1 MRLAAVLVLV
11 GCAAASPKRPTFPD
25 APLQLRDD
33 TDRDQAID
41 QLWVLPRGPA
51 RDAIRADVAAALGRR
66 IVDAIE
72 EDQQLV
78 AQDLLFQLCSLWRD
92 DPQAVG
98 AGLAPQQRLI
108 ERLRA
113 MFAKSGAIEPTIATL
128 VLLSEIDPRQR
139 AERQAELDEI
149 LGFADDLAE
158 AEHGDHAQRAQPI
171 ALLAP
176 TAVALPLPW
185 LVDRY
190 VGLLE
195 ARQRTVA
202 EVLTKQ
208 GATFELV
215 RAHHD
220 ITQTAHRIANALAR
234 AGRAD
239 EINAHV
245 AGIVGIG
252 ADRELA
258 AKAEA
263 VATHPTPAAYL
274 ELAAL
279 LRSDKNAPDP
289 AAALATCLRGLARF
303 ATDASL
309 YAAAAEDAAALGRI
323 DQPIALYE
331 ASIQNDSEVDS
342 TVALRLGKLYADRI
356 ARLAM
361 GGRPGAASTAWHQL
375 ARYTSSEAK
384 RAPNEVWA
392 QVAAI
397 GETSLGRGLVSQ
409 GRLDEAEHELVA
421 SLGRAPSIDAYETL
435 ATIYFKTNRLG
446 SARRY
451 TTAGL
456 ALLGGETSGDRY
468 HRAKLQRLAG
478 DVARAR
484 GKQRDA
490 AALYLDSLRAW
501 ASLGEDKNLP
511 HNIAAERKIDFGRVE
526 WYLGNT
532 GEAIELVQQAVDTDP
547 DSAATCTT
555 VVAFLLEIGR
565 TPEALDTLHRTLGS
579 NDIGEL
585 YKVYAALWAVGD
597 ARWHRTEPD
606 RLALEYLASR
616 HGDLWYEQLAE
627 AATGRL
633 ELAQL
638 AAAAT
643 TGPRRAELAFYTAV
657 LGLDP
662 ATPPRR
668 LLEQVIEAGLVMDA
682 EYDLAR
688 QYLSP

>member
-11 GCAAASPKRPTFPD
+11 GCAAASPKRPMFPD

-51 RDAIRADVAAALGRR
+51 RDAIRGEVAAALGRR

-72 EDQQLV
+72 EDQQPV
-78 AQDLLFQLCSLWRD
+78 AQELLFQLCSLWRD

-98 AGLAPQQRLI
+98 PGLAPQQRLV

-128 VLLSEIDPRQR
+128 VLLAEIDHRTD
-139 AERQAELDEI
+139 RQAELDEI

-171 ALLAP
+171 ALLQP
-176 TAVALPLPW
+176 TALALPLPW

-202 EVLTKQ
+202 DVLNKQ

-220 ITQTAHRIANALAR
+220 ITQTSHRIANALAR

-239 EINAHV
+239 EIHAHIS
-245 AGIVGIG
+245 GLVGIG

-263 VATHPTPAAYL
+263 VATHATPAAYL
-274 ELAAL
+274 ELAMAL
-279 LRSDKNAPDP
+279 RNDKNAPDP
-289 AAALATCLRGLARF
+289 GAALATCLRGLARF
-303 ATDASL
+303 PTDASL
-309 YAAAAEDAAALGRI
+309 YAAAAEEAASLGRI
-323 DQPIALYE
+323 DQPIGLYE

-342 TVALRLGKLYADRI
+342 TVALRLGKLYAERI

-361 GGRPGAASTAWHQL
+361 GGRPGAASNAWHEL
-375 ARYTSSEAK
+375 ARYTSSEAR

-435 ATIYFKTNRLG
+435 ATIYFKTNRYS

-468 HRAKLQRLAG
+468 HRAKLQRIAG

-490 AALYLDSLRAW
+490 AGLYLDSLRAW

-547 DSAATCTT
+547 DSASTCTT

-565 TPEALDTLHRTLGS
+565 TQEALDTLHRTLGS
-579 NDIGEL
+579 NEIGEL

-597 ARWHRTEPD
+597 ARWHRATPD

-616 HGDLWYEQLAE
+616 HGELWYELLAE

-633 ELAQL
+633 ELAPL

-643 TGPRRAELAFYTAV
+643 TGPRRAELAYYTAV

-668 LLEQVIEAGLVMDA
+668 LLEQVIDAGLVMDA